1 MSTIQIFE
9 SATTRNRLLAGEF
22 ATDFDWAREQGG
34 TLERVD
40 AGSADVL
47 AGHPDVQA
55 HLASAGQ
62 DALPLTLVDGKL
74 ALSGRYPKR
83 GELASWAG
91 ILMVMES
98 AASGNCCSGGACG

>member
-9 SATTRNRLLAGEF
+9 SAATRNRLQAGAF

-34 TLERVD
+34 KLERFD
-40 AGSADVL
+40 AEQADTL
-47 AGHPDVQA
+47 A
-55 HLASAGQ
+55 ASPVAQEAFASKGQ
-62 DALPLTLVDGKL
+62 DALPISVVDGKI

-91 ILMVMES
+91 ILMVMETE
-98 AASGNCCSGGACG
+98 AGNCCSGGACG

>member
-9 SATTRNRLLAGEF
+9 SATTRNRLQAGTF

-34 TLERVD
+34 TLERFD
-40 AGSADVL
+40 TGRAEVL
-47 AGHPDVQA
+47 AANPAVQEA
-55 HLASAGQ
+55 LASKGE
-62 DALPLTLVDGKL
+62 DALPISMVDGKL

-91 ILMVMES
+91 ILMVME
-98 AASGNCCSGGACG
+98 AEAGNCCSGGACG